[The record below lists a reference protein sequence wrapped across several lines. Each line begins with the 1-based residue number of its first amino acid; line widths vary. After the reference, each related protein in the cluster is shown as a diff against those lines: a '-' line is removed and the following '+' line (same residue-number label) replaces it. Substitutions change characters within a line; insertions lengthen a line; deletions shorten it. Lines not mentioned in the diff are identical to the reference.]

1 FPSTTRFR
9 SVEVVWGQTQQT
21 VPLLLQN
28 ELDYTTDALTP
39 SDVQALEA
47 NPNIEFIRTPLSTG
61 TGVWFNESIEP
72 FDDKRFRQAIA
83 LIIDRERN
91 ATVSLGDAAKP
102 IEYMVGVSDNYV
114 DEWLCD
120 DVVSSVNSC

>member
-1 FPSTTRFR
+1 
-9 SVEVVWGQTQQT
+9 
-21 VPLLLQN
+21 
-28 ELDYTTDALTP
+28 
-39 SDVQALEA
+39 ALEA

-102 IEYMVGVSDNYV
+102 IEYMVGFSDNYV
-114 DEWLCD
+114 DEWLSD
-120 DVVSSVNSC
+120 DVVSSLNRYERDLDAAAELLEAVGLSKVGDTWTFQGEPFGFEITAPSDFP